1 MSTEELAE
9 AVAEGRAALAGVDDA
24 RAAIIACYVAME
36 RSLAERGTARAAAD
50 TPDELLAR
58 AVASGVV
65 RGGAAGRLTALFYEA
80 RFSTHPLDGGQRD
93 AASAALDE
101 LAAELAARPAQ
112 SAGPTGGRR
121 AGERRARAGAG
132 RRLGMSSTR
141 TGPAAPAG
149 GRWRAA
155 VPELVIAAVTVIAAT
170 LAAAAVSGWPG
181 AVTVAIATAVI
192 ALLVLRALIPRSAA
206 QALRRKRDRQRARQ
220 VHGYAQRRF
229 VVVTSLSSRAMYES
243 DLRPALEHVLAARLA
258 ERHAVNLYTEPE
270 KARQAFCR
278 TRADASLWPWIDPA
292 QALDAD
298 ARAKQKHGI
307 SRRALARLITRLE
320 QL

>member
-1 MSTEELAE
+1 
-9 AVAEGRAALAGVDDA
+9 
-24 RAAIIACYVAME
+24 
-36 RSLAERGTARAAAD
+36 
-50 TPDELLAR
+50 
-58 AVASGVV
+58 
-65 RGGAAGRLTALFYEA
+65 
-80 RFSTHPLDGGQRD
+80 
-93 AASAALDE
+93 
-101 LAAELAARPAQ
+101 
-112 SAGPTGGRR
+112 
-121 AGERRARAGAG
+121 
-132 RRLGMSSTR
+132 MSSTP
-141 TGPAAPAG
+141 TGPRAPAG

-155 VPELVIAAVTVIAAT
+155 VPELVIAAIAVTAAA
-170 LAAAAVSGWPG
+170 LAAGAVSGWPG
-181 AVTVAIATAVI
+181 AVTVAIAAAAI

-206 QALRRKRDRQRARQ
+206 QAPRRKRSAQRARQ

-270 KARQAFCR
+270 QARQVFCR

-298 ARAKQKHGI
+298 ARARQKRGI

>member
-1 MSTEELAE
+1 MSE
-9 AVAEGRAALAGVDDA
+9 
-24 RAAIIACYVAME
+24 
-36 RSLAERGTARAAAD
+36 
-50 TPDELLAR
+50 
-58 AVASGVV
+58 
-65 RGGAAGRLTALFYEA
+65 
-80 RFSTHPLDGGQRD
+80 
-93 AASAALDE
+93 
-101 LAAELAARPAQ
+101 
-112 SAGPTGGRR
+112 
-121 AGERRARAGAG
+121 
-132 RRLGMSSTR
+132 
-141 TGPAAPAG
+141 TGPGSQAPAG

-155 VPELVIAAVTVIAAT
+155 VPELVIAAVTVTAAT

-181 AVTVAIATAVI
+181 AVTVAVATAVI
-192 ALLVLRALIPRSAA
+192 ALLVLRALIPRSVA
-206 QALRRKRDRQRARQ
+206 QALRRKRSEQRARQ
-220 VHGYAQRRF
+220 IHGYAQRRF

-243 DLRPALEHVLAARLA
+243 HLRPALEHVLAARLA

-298 ARAKQKHGI
+298 ARARQKHGI

>member
-1 MSTEELAE
+1 MSET
-9 AVAEGRAALAGVDDA
+9 R
-24 RAAIIACYVAME
+24 
-36 RSLAERGTARAAAD
+36 
-50 TPDELLAR
+50 
-58 AVASGVV
+58 
-65 RGGAAGRLTALFYEA
+65 
-80 RFSTHPLDGGQRD
+80 
-93 AASAALDE
+93 
-101 LAAELAARPAQ
+101 ARPAPPDQ
-112 SAGPTGGRR
+112 S
-121 AGERRARAGAG
+121 
-132 RRLGMSSTR
+132 
-141 TGPAAPAG
+141 
-149 GRWRAA
+149 RWRAA

-170 LAAAAVSGWPG
+170 LAAGAVSGWPG
-181 AVTVAIATAVI
+181 AVTVALVTAVI
-192 ALLVLRALIPRSAA
+192 SLLVLRALIPLSEA
-206 QALRRKRDRQRARQ
+206 QALRRKRNAQRARQ
-220 VHGYAQRRF
+220 IHGYAQRRF

-298 ARAKQKHGI
+298 TRAKYKHGI

>member
-1 MSTEELAE
+1 M
-9 AVAEGRAALAGVDDA
+9 
-24 RAAIIACYVAME
+24 
-36 RSLAERGTARAAAD
+36 RGSAAAG
-50 TPDELLAR
+50 PE
-58 AVASGVV
+58 
-65 RGGAAGRLTALFYEA
+65 AAGRQAAPGRQAPGSSRGREA
-80 RFSTHPLDGGQRD
+80 
-93 AASAALDE
+93 
-101 LAAELAARPAQ
+101 
-112 SAGPTGGRR
+112 AGY
-121 AGERRARAGAG
+121 ERRRPQA
-132 RRLGMSSTR
+132 
-141 TGPAAPAG
+141 PAPAG

-155 VPELVIAAVTVIAAT
+155 VPELVIAAVTVMAAT

-181 AVTVAIATAVI
+181 AVVVALATAVI
-192 ALLVLRALIPRSAA
+192 SLLVLRALIPRSAA
-206 QALRRKRDRQRARQ
+206 QALRRKRNAQRARQ
-220 VHGYAQRRF
+220 IHGYAQRRF

-278 TRADASLWPWIDPA
+278 TRADASLWSWIDPA

-298 ARAKQKHGI
+298 ARARQKHGI

>member
-1 MSTEELAE
+1 MS
-9 AVAEGRAALAGVDDA
+9 
-24 RAAIIACYVAME
+24 
-36 RSLAERGTARAAAD
+36 GT
-50 TPDELLAR
+50 
-58 AVASGVV
+58 G
-65 RGGAAGRLTALFYEA
+65 
-80 RFSTHPLDGGQRD
+80 
-93 AASAALDE
+93 
-101 LAAELAARPAQ
+101 
-112 SAGPTGGRR
+112 TGT
-121 AGERRARAGAG
+121 GE
-132 RRLGMSSTR
+132 
-141 TGPAAPAG
+141 PAG
-149 GRWRAA
+149 GRWRTV
-155 VPELVIAAVTVIAAT
+155 VPELVIAAVTVVAAT

-206 QALRRKRDRQRARQ
+206 QAQRLKRDRQRARPI
-220 VHGYAQRRF
+220 HGYAQRRH

-258 ERHAVNLYTEPE
+258 QRHAVNLYTEPE

-278 TRADASLWPWIDPA
+278 TRADASVWSWIDPA

-298 ARAKQKHGI
+298 ARAGQKHGI